1 MPRQALTHE
10 DIASFRQR
18 AVEIATKLFAEQ
30 GYEGVTMR
38 SLANALGCSP
48 MKTYRYFENRD
59 ELFALVRIDAFRR
72 FADEQE
78 QAFHRGKGP
87 RDTLLKLKEQYI
99 EFATRE
105 PHAYAIMFQVTPVP
119 LDYPGLNEESFR
131 GFSFLLKA
139 TKAAVAEGI
148 FEGDPLTIAHLLWS
162 NTHGLV
168 SLHLSGRLIVGRDL
182 HMLASVVLE
191 APTLKET
198 QS

>member
-10 DIASFRQR
+10 DIETFRQR
-18 AVEIATKLFAEQ
+18 AVETATRLYAEE
-30 GYEGVTMR
+30 GYEAVTMR
-38 SLANALGCSP
+38 SLAHALGCSP

-78 QAFHRGKGP
+78 AAFHRGQGP
-87 RDTLLKLKEQYI
+87 RDTLLKLKEAYI
-99 EFATRE
+99 AFATRE
-105 PHAYAIMFQVTPVP
+105 PHAYAIMFQLTPVP
-119 LDYPGLNEESFR
+119 QDYPGLNEESFR
-131 GFSFLLKA
+131 GFSFLLRA
-139 TKAAVAEGI
+139 ARAAVKEGL

-168 SLHLSGRLIVGRDL
+168 SLHLSGRLIVGRNL
-182 HMLASVVLE
+182 ETLASIVLD